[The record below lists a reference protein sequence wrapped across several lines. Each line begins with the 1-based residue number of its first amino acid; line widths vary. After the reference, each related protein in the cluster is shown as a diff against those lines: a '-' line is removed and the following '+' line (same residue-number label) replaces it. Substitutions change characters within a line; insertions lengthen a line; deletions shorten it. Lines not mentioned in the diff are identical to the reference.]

1 MSDAPAPTSEPTP
14 TSAPAPTSEPTPAP
28 ALAPTS
34 EPTPAPLNPKK
45 AFLKEKAEK
54 KDTIK
59 KEVRALRKDL
69 NKLRATNA
77 DGAAKKSAHALIS
90 AKRAEY
96 RTVRKS
102 RFTPPAADLA

>member
-1 MSDAPAPTSEPTP
+1 MSDA
-14 TSAPAPTSEPTPAP
+14 SAPAPAPSLADAP
-28 ALAPTS
+28 A
-34 EPTPAPLNPKK
+34 PAPLNPRKT
-45 AFLKEKAEK
+45 FLKEKTEK

-96 RTVRKS
+96 KTVRKS
-102 RFTPPAADLA
+102 RFTPAA